1 MAPISPHTNIEE
13 PTAENNPYNQN
24 LTAAGGWES
33 NFWGRHRRGSLR
45 AGGCRRDERTERVE
59 EREAGD
65 GKSGGWEDRIAP
77 AHVQLIFDRL
87 DGVIRRFTICI
98 GHENMSGW

>member
-1 MAPISPHTNIEE
+1 M
-13 PTAENNPYNQN
+13 
-24 LTAAGGWES
+24 
-33 NFWGRHRRGSLR
+33 R

-98 GHENMSGW
+98 GHENMSRPHILFCSNLSSRSSVMTLHGNEGGIDACGV